1 MDLTKAIELF
11 EEIKKRFQ
19 TYQSNLH
26 NSEFRT
32 RILLIDPVLR
42 LLGWEVENPDLIVLE
57 YQPAESNRKS
67 ADYVLKNN
75 GKNVAIV
82 EAKNIDINIEDW
94 KHRDQADD
102 YARYAEVKFFVLT
115 NGVAWMLYERDLM
128 TSIESLKPI
137 VRFDVVHDEPYQCAL
152 AAISMWRPNLA
163 SDDGPSEATEPVFV
177 ALEPASEQAP
187 SEPNEQ
193 QEQQQPNDSPQDF
206 EECYVLTSERRY
218 PRYTTPTRL
227 EIDDSVKE
235 EVNNWKDVIHGI
247 VAWLVAEGNL
257 SAQHCPILIG
267 KKVKRTF
274 IDREGEVNP
283 DGKAFQDPR
292 PLPNGLSLQRSQTDT
307 WEQWDRLRK
316 LLEQFNVDPSAIQVF
331 YEPTGKARR

>member
-1 MDLTKAIELF
+1 MDLTKAMELF
-11 EEIKKRFQ
+11 EEIKRRVQ
-19 TYQSNLH
+19 NYQKDLR

-42 LLGWEVENPDLIVLE
+42 LLGWDVENPDLVVLE

-82 EAKNIDINIEDW
+82 EAKNIDIDIEDW

-163 SDDGPSEATEPVFV
+163 SDGGPSEATEPVFTSD
-177 ALEPASEQAP
+177 ETSEQQLP
-187 SEPNEQ
+187 DELPTEGEESDESEGEGKEP
-193 QEQQQPNDSPQDF
+193 
-206 EECYVLTSERRY
+206 
-218 PRYTTPTRL
+218 PTRL
-227 EIDDSVKE
+227 IVTMPDEEKIDHPSGIETFAEVIQKLGINQVRSVYPDLISTSKSPKYGYQIGQYYIKHQTNTGAKKRMLKKIAGELGEKLQVEIVSK
-235 EVNNWKDVIHGI
+235 N
-247 VAWLVAEGNL
+247 
-257 SAQHCPILIG
+257 
-267 KKVKRTF
+267 
-274 IDREGEVNP
+274 
-283 DGKAFQDPR
+283 
-292 PLPNGLSLQRSQTDT
+292 
-307 WEQWDRLRK
+307 
-316 LLEQFNVDPSAIQVF
+316 
-331 YEPTGKARR
+331 

>member
-1 MDLTKAIELF
+1 MDLIEAMGLF
-11 EEIKKRFQ
+11 EEIKRRIQ
-19 TYQSNLH
+19 NYQNDLR

-32 RILLIDPVLR
+32 RILLIDPILR
-42 LLGWEVENPDLIVLE
+42 LLGWDVENPDLVVLE

-82 EAKNIDINIEDW
+82 EAKNIDIDIEDW

-163 SDDGPSEATEPVFV
+163 SDGGPSEATEPVFTSD
-177 ALEPASEQAP
+177 ETSEQQLP
-187 SEPNEQ
+187 DELPTEGEESDESEGEGKEP
-193 QEQQQPNDSPQDF
+193 
-206 EECYVLTSERRY
+206 
-218 PRYTTPTRL
+218 PTRL
-227 EIDDSVKE
+227 IVTMPDEEKIDHDSGMKTFA
-235 EVNNWKDVIHGI
+235 EVIEKLGINQVRSVYPSLLSTSKSRTHGYKTGQYYI
-247 VAWLVAEGNL
+247 RHRTGTETKK
-257 SAQHCPILIG
+257 QILETI
-267 KKVKRTF
+267 
-274 IDREGEVNP
+274 
-283 DGKAFQDPR
+283 A
-292 PLPNGLSLQRSQTDT
+292 
-307 WEQWDRLRK
+307 DRLGVQLKIEIVPKK
-316 LLEQFNVDPSAIQVF
+316 LN
-331 YEPTGKARR
+331 